1 MELGGLLHWKCFG
14 KTEDLQRHSSFLIF
28 TRITGKSLYH
38 LLRPTSTR
46 LHDEIRRFCQPSL
59 LLQIVEPR
67 LSQKKC
73 QLCAKEH
80 ARPVPFCLRKIP
92 TVPFYGKFSPVFPY
106 RWKAPDVCMTLCCI
120 VFVFNLELLAPVE
133 NEEAPNLQD
142 VQEMLKVEERAVVL
156 ALRDTFMPG
165 LDGSDAIMFATL
177 LADLFPNVQVP
188 MIFENYGS
196 QGNKMQ
202 MNEQVSN
209 LEEIPVLSKAG
220 EPGGDNVEGT

>member
-1 MELGGLLHWKCFG
+1 
-14 KTEDLQRHSSFLIF
+14 
-28 TRITGKSLYH
+28 
-38 LLRPTSTR
+38 
-46 LHDEIRRFCQPSL
+46 
-59 LLQIVEPR
+59 
-67 LSQKKC
+67 
-73 QLCAKEH
+73 
-80 ARPVPFCLRKIP
+80 
-92 TVPFYGKFSPVFPY
+92 
-106 RWKAPDVCMTLCCI
+106 MTLCCI
-120 VFVFNLELLAPVE
+120 AFVFNLELLVPVE

-220 EPGGDNVEGT
+220 EPGGDHVEGT